1 MDVLDLARGHGNPG
15 QLAERRPW
23 RAPRDIPDDLHQHSV
38 TRTIRAW
45 AQLVAGAAGCAL
57 LISACQPATEGTW
70 VDLYGADI
78 AQDFK
83 NFEADAPMSDE
94 QVAELADGKVTE
106 AEVNTAFERY
116 RSCLRA
122 EGYELSGVHRNG
134 PFISFGIPGPAVESG
149 VDAVCYASEYVGV
162 DAVWQVLE
170 NADAGDRRNFLSEC
184 VQQFDIDLTGASAPA
199 TMEEME
205 LGIKEAGYSLDDCP
219 TVP

>member
-1 MDVLDLARGHGNPG
+1 M
-15 QLAERRPW
+15 
-23 RAPRDIPDDLHQHSV
+23 